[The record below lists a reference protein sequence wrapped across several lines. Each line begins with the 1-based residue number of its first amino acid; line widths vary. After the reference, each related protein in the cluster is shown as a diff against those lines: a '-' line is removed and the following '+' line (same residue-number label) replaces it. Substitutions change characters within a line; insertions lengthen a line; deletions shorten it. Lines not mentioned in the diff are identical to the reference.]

1 MITEKITSDQEKQLT
16 RFLEDAM
23 RKLDLSKEQAQEII
37 KNGGKMQAE
46 VRDVL
51 NKYSIAD
58 KRFTCVNTFE
68 IVVPANYKHETRLDS
83 FFKENKKKFYYYNNA
98 ITDKN
103 FAKATTKL
111 EPGRK
116 FKVKVFQINNIITLT
131 DCTDFLKSQNAVL
144 TGAQGA
150 SLVYE
155 QKKEE
160 LVKGKW
166 AISFD
171 EKDSLWK
178 DSNGYFRV
186 PYVFARTDGD
196 FEFLLSHFGIAWVE
210 GRCLLCFCD

>member
-1 MITEKITSDQEKQLT
+1 MITEKITSDQEKQLA
-16 RFLEDAM
+16 RFLEDAV

-51 NKYSIAD
+51 SKYSVAD
-58 KRFTCVNTFE
+58 KRFTFVNTFE
-68 IVVPANYKHETRLDS
+68 IIVPANYKHETRLNS
-83 FFKENKKKFYYYNNA
+83 FSKENKKKFYYYNDA

-116 FKVKVFQINNIITLT
+116 LKVKVFQINSRVTST
-131 DCTDFLKSQNAVL
+131 DCMDFLKSQNAVL
-144 TGAQGA
+144 TGAQGV

-160 LVKGKW
+160 LVKGKL
-166 AISFD
+166 AISC
-171 EKDSLWK
+171 
-178 DSNGYFRV
+178 
-186 PYVFARTDGD
+186 
-196 FEFLLSHFGIAWVE
+196 
-210 GRCLLCFCD
+210 RCVTNVS